1 MVTIST
7 FVRQVRDARVDLD
20 AVSRE
25 LVSLKSILE
34 ILAEDAAGSGAN
46 GLPESLTMQIQ
57 GIMSGCDD
65 VIIQITRILSKYD
78 GNSLVARSQWAISG
92 RGDIDK
98 LRSSLEAHK
107 SALNIALDM
116 LSL

>member
-1 MVTIST
+1 MITIST
-7 FVRQVRDARVDLD
+7 FVRQVRDARGDLD

-34 ILAEDAAGSGAN
+34 ILAEDTARSGAN
-46 GLPESLTMQIQ
+46 GLPESLIMQIQ

-65 VIIQITRILSKYD
+65 VIIQITSILSKYD
-78 GNSLVARSQWAISG
+78 GNGLVARSQWAING

>member
-1 MVTIST
+1 MGTIST

-34 ILAEDAAGSGAN
+34 ILAEDTAGSGAN
-46 GLPESLTMQIQ
+46 GLPESLTIQIQ

-65 VIIQITRILSKYD
+65 VIMQITTILSKYD
-78 GNSLVARSQWAISG
+78 GNGLVGRSHWAISG